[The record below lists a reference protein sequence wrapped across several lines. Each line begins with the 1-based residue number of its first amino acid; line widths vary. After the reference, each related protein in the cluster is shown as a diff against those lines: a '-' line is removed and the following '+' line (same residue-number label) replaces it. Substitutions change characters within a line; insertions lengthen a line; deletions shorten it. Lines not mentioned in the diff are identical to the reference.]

1 MLCRATEETSVL
13 TGKTEILWTAVK
25 AAELV
30 SAGLAAATLTM
41 HGREKENWE
50 RERER
55 DGEGYGWTVLKWATE
70 TADIQSNVTQI
81 TLTTDRPAT
90 IWLLSHSPL
99 ESWGHGWVLYTHR
112 HETINGC
119 TTSTMKPSPE
129 ITVSH
134 YHLASNYC
142 IYFVSRRRHVYL
154 YLVAFPKHYK

>member
-50 RERER
+50 RETARVRVDGVEMSNR
-55 DGEGYGWTVLKWATE
+55 DGRYTE
-70 TADIQSNVTQI
+70 QRHANNIDNWSPSDNMTAEC
-81 TLTTDRPAT
+81 
-90 IWLLSHSPL
+90 LLHAQTRNHQRL
-99 ESWGHGWVLYTHR
+99 HDQHN
-112 HETINGC
+112 ETI
-119 TTSTMKPSPE
+119 TE

-134 YHLASNYC
+134 YHIASNY
-142 IYFVSRRRHVYL
+142 IAFTLVSRRRHVSS
-154 YLVAFPKHYK
+154 VFRGIS